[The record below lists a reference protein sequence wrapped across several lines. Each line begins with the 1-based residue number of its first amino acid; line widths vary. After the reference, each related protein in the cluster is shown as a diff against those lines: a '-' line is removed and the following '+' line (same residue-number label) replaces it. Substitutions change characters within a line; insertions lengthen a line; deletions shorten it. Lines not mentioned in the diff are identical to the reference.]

1 MKDSKKSKQKKDVNR
16 TRNKSFNLRFSE
28 KEFEELN
35 KKIKKSKLNRT
46 DFILKCIENKD
57 IIVIENL
64 TETIVEIRKQGVNIN
79 QMARAINEY
88 VIGLEQK
95 RFIPW
100 SLKNNIET
108 FISILCEVKESN
120 KKIIDLLNKILEKE
134 LK

>member
-35 KKIKKSKLNRT
+35 KKIIKSKLNRT

-95 RFIPW
+95 KFIPW

-120 KKIIDLLNKILEKE
+120 KKIIDLLNEILEKE

>member
-1 MKDSKKSKQKKDVNR
+1 MSKNNKKRNEKDIKR

-28 KEFEELN
+28 KEFELLN
-35 KKIKKSKLNRT
+35 EKIKKSKLNRT

-57 IIVIENL
+57 VFIIENL

-100 SLKNNIET
+100 GLKNNIET
-108 FISILCEVKESN
+108 FISILYEVKESN
-120 KKIIDLLNKILEKE
+120 KKIIDLLNEILEKE
-134 LK
+134 SN

>member
-1 MKDSKKSKQKKDVNR
+1 MSKNNKKRNEKDIKR

-120 KKIIDLLNKILEKE
+120 KKIIDLLNEILEKE

>member
-35 KKIKKSKLNRT
+35 EKIKKSKLNRT

-64 TETIVEIRKQGVNIN
+64 TKTIVEIRKQGVNIN
-79 QMARAINEY
+79 QIARAINEY

-100 SLKNNIET
+100 GLKNNIET
-108 FISILCEVKESN
+108 FISILYEVKESN
-120 KKIIDLLNKILEKE
+120 RQIIDTLNEILEKE